1 MWFITLLVLALAAF
15 FIIKAVKAHSARQAA
30 EQQENLRLQEGTGL
44 AGSLNQESQTT
55 SASSGAADT
64 TTASGKAAVAGAATS
79 AAGAA
84 AAVTASRATDMASG
98 SAQGLGIE
106 TGDSL
111 HDAREMIKILN
122 LAEPDAGRLAISRE
136 QFSALRS
143 GNAEQAPP
151 SDVVA
156 EVADKLRRMLA

>member
-55 SASSGAADT
+55 SASSGAA
-64 TTASGKAAVAGAATS
+64 TA
-79 AAGAA
+79 AAGVAS

>member
-55 SASSGAADT
+55 SASSGAA
-64 TTASGKAAVAGAATS
+64 TAAAGA
-79 AAGAA
+79 AA